1 MLAVALPPEPGG
13 AMPDIHF
20 PSRDT
25 PIAHDAC
32 CHGGTFFDAI
42 GDEFDALARRH
53 DVISDAVISV
63 DVLDACFDP
72 APRVIDA
79 LAAHRAWTLRPLF
92 R

>member
-1 MLAVALPPEPGG
+1 MLAVALPPEPDG
-13 AMPDIHF
+13 AMTDIRLS
-20 PSRDT
+20 SRNT
-25 PIAHDAC
+25 PIAQNAC
-32 CHGGTFFDAI
+32 YHGGAFFDAI

-53 DVISDAVISV
+53 DVISD
-63 DVLDACFDP
+63 DVLDAWFDP